1 MMDLGEV
8 QAALLLPAPPHP
20 LLIPG
25 GYRLS
30 HYLVSFSERATFSV
44 R

>member
-1 MMDLGEV
+1 MMDLGEA

-25 GYRLS
+25 LQAQPLPG
-30 HYLVSFSERATFSV
+30 FFF
-44 R
+44 